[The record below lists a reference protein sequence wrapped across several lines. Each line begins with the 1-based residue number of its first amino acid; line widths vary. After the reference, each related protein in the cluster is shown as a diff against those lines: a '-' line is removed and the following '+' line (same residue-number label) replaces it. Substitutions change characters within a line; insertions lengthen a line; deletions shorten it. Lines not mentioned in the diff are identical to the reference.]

1 VKKSVNYSAK
11 VRLPISQ
18 DPHPLPKLTNLCHD
32 RFKEYLSNEPM
43 RILVVED
50 DPGIGFLLE
59 TILATHK
66 YAVDVATDGQA
77 GLDLSDAYEY
87 DAILLD
93 VSLPKKD
100 GISVC
105 REIRAQG
112 NTVPILLLTS
122 LDSPADRTK
131 GLDAGADDYLG
142 KPFDQDELLARLR
155 AILRRS
161 HAPTVP
167 ILNWGSLQLDPVS
180 TNVTFGDRL
189 VPVTPK
195 EYALLELFLRNSKRV
210 FSCNAILDHLWSFNT
225 PGEEVIR
232 THIKGL
238 RQKLKQVGATADFI
252 ETVYGI
258 GYRLNPLAKP
268 LDTRIEPPGTTL
280 LIDAWEKFKGQVH
293 EQVAV
298 LEQLAVRFFNQDLQ
312 SDWQAIGKN
321 IAHSLTGSL
330 GTFGFSLSS
339 ELARQ
344 IEKLLGSERDLTP
357 AQGQLLLSLVTALR
371 EELDRPIVTTDLHN
385 FTPDLATDILLIS
398 VDQDLNREIQSMA
411 IDRGWSVQIVPTIA
425 AARSQLHRDR
435 TRSIV
440 LTEDAILH
448 SRSVP
453 QERRGSANEQTEAVL
468 GLLVEVN
475 KQVPLVPVIALTN
488 PDQLDPVL
496 PPLGNWISICPTK
509 LADLM
514 ESIDRAIAEAESTQT
529 HVLVVDDDLK
539 ILAIL
544 RALLLPWGFKIT
556 TLDDSQKF
564 WEVLPVVKPDLLILD
579 VEMPIVSGLDLCQSI
594 RDQSEWSN
602 LPIIFLTA
610 HTEPTLIQQVFAIG
624 ADDFVTKPVVG
635 PEIIA
640 RITNLM
646 ERQQVQKLKSAQWQ
660 RIDAERAKLATK
672 AKIQTALIAIN
683 AAVSADNTLQAR
695 QSRPILEQVEI
706 LCQLL
711 LDTD

>member
-1 VKKSVNYSAK
+1 
-11 VRLPISQ
+11 
-18 DPHPLPKLTNLCHD
+18 
-32 RFKEYLSNEPM
+32 M

-87 DAILLD
+87 DALLLD

-105 REIRAQG
+105 REIRAKG

-122 LDSPADRTK
+122 LDSPADRTR

-142 KPFDQDELLARLR
+142 KPFDRDELLARLR

-167 ILNWGSLQLDPVS
+167 ILTWGSLQLDPVS
-180 TNVTFGDRL
+180 TDVTFGDRL

-210 FSCNAILDHLWSFNT
+210 FSCNAILDHLWSFDT

-238 RQKLKQVGATADFI
+238 RHKLKQVGAAADFI

-258 GYRLNPLAKP
+258 GYRLKP
-268 LDTRIEPPGTTL
+268 IESSGTTL
-280 LIDAWEKFKGQVH
+280 LNDTWEKFKGQVH
-293 EQVAV
+293 EQVTV

-312 SDWQAIGKN
+312 SDWQPIGKN

-344 IEKLLGSERDLTP
+344 IEKLLGSNRDLTT

-385 FTPDLATDILLIS
+385 FAPDLTIDILLVS
-398 VDQDLNREIQSMA
+398 ADRDLNHEIQSMA
-411 IDRGWSVQIVPTIA
+411 TGCGWNVQIVPTIA
-425 AARSQLHRDR
+425 AARSQLQRDR
-435 TRSIV
+435 TRSIL
-440 LTEDAILH
+440 LTETVIL
-448 SRSVP
+448 
-453 QERRGSANEQTEAVL
+453 QGRGSANEQTEAVL
-468 GLLVEVN
+468 GLLVDIN
-475 KQVPLVPVIALTN
+475 KQVPLVPVIALIN
-488 PDQLDPVL
+488 PDLLDPIVQH
-496 PPLGNWISICPTK
+496 LGNWTSVCPTK
-509 LADLM
+509 IANLM
-514 ESIDRAIAEAESTQT
+514 ESIDRAIADAESTQT

-539 ILAIL
+539 ILTIL

-556 TLDDSQKF
+556 TLSDSRKF
-564 WEVLPVVKPDLLILD
+564 WEVLPMCKPDLLILD
-579 VEMPIVSGLDLCQSI
+579 IEMPIVSGLDLCKSI
-594 RDQSEWSN
+594 RDRTEYAN

-610 HTEPTLIQQVFAIG
+610 HTEPELIQQVFAIG
-624 ADDFVTKPVVG
+624 ADDFVTKPVIG

-640 RITNLM
+640 RITNIM
-646 ERQQVQKLKSAQWQ
+646 ERQQVQRLKSAQWQ
-660 RIDAERAKLATK
+660 RIDAERVKLATK
-672 AKIQTALIAIN
+672 AKIQAALMAIN

-695 QSRPILEQVEI
+695 QSRPILEQVDI

-711 LDTD
+711 LDRD

>member
-1 VKKSVNYSAK
+1 
-11 VRLPISQ
+11 
-18 DPHPLPKLTNLCHD
+18 
-32 RFKEYLSNEPM
+32 M

-50 DPGIGFLLE
+50 DPGIAFLLE
-59 TILATHK
+59 TILETHK
-66 YAVDVATDGQA
+66 YAVDLATDGQA
-77 GLDLSDAYEY
+77 GLDLTDAYEY

-93 VSLPKKD
+93 VTLPKKD
-100 GISVC
+100 GIGVC
-105 REIRAQG
+105 LELRDRG

-122 LDSPADRTK
+122 LDSPADRTR

-142 KPFDQDELLARLR
+142 KPFDRDELLARLR

-161 HAPTVP
+161 HAPSAP
-167 ILNWGSLQLDPVS
+167 ILSWGNLHLDPVS
-180 TNVTFGDRL
+180 TTVTFGDRL

-210 FSCNAILDHLWSFNT
+210 FSCDAILDHLWSYDGT
-225 PGEEVIR
+225 PGEEAIR

-238 RQKLKQVGATADFI
+238 RQKLKQVGAAPNFI

-258 GYRLNPLAKP
+258 GYRLKP
-268 LDTRIEPPGTTL
+268 IDPPGAAL
-280 LIDAWEKFKGQVH
+280 LKETWEKFKGQVH

-298 LEQLAVRFFNQDLQ
+298 LEQLAVRFLHQDLQ
-312 SDWQAIGKN
+312 ADWQTIGKN

-344 IEKLLGSERDLTP
+344 IEKLLGGERDLTTE
-357 AQGQLLLSLVTALR
+357 QGQLLYSLVTAMR
-371 EELDRPIVTTDLHN
+371 EELDRPIVTTDLHS
-385 FTPDLATDILLIS
+385 FGSDLATDILLVS
-398 VDQDLNREIQSMA
+398 ADRELNCNIQSMA
-411 IDRGWSVQIVPTIA
+411 ADRGWIVQIVTTIT

-435 TRSIV
+435 PRSIL
-440 LTEDAILH
+440 LTETVI
-448 SRSVP
+448 
-453 QERRGSANEQTEAVL
+453 EQTEEVL
-468 GLLVEVN
+468 RLLVEVN
-475 KQVPLVPVIALTN
+475 KQVPLVPVIALTD
-488 PDQLDPVL
+488 PDRLDPAL
-496 PPLGNWISICPTK
+496 HQLGNWSSICPTK
-509 LADLM
+509 IADLM

-539 ILAIL
+539 ILTIL
-544 RALLLPWGFKIT
+544 RALLSPWGFRIS
-556 TLDDSQKF
+556 TLADSQKF

-594 RDQSEWSN
+594 RDRAEWSD

-610 HTEPTLIQQVFAIG
+610 HTEASLIQQVFAIG
-624 ADDFVTKPVVG
+624 ADDFVTKPVIG

-646 ERQQVQKLKSAQWQ
+646 ERQQVQRLKAEQWQ

-672 AKIQTALIAIN
+672 DKIQAALMAIN
-683 AAVSADNTLQAR
+683 AALPMDNPLQAR
-695 QSRPILEQVEI
+695 QSRQILDQVDI
-706 LCQLL
+706 LRQLL
-711 LDTD
+711 LDVS

>member
-1 VKKSVNYSAK
+1 
-11 VRLPISQ
+11 
-18 DPHPLPKLTNLCHD
+18 
-32 RFKEYLSNEPM
+32 M

-50 DPGIGFLLE
+50 DPGIAFLLE

-66 YAVDVATDGQA
+66 YAVDIATDGQA

-93 VSLPKKD
+93 VTLPKKD

-105 REIRAQG
+105 REIRSKG
-112 NTVPILLLTS
+112 YTVPILLLTS
-122 LDSPADRTK
+122 FDSPADRTK

-142 KPFDQDELLARLR
+142 KPFDADELLARLR

-167 ILNWGSLQLDPVS
+167 ILNWGSLHLDPVS
-180 TNVTFGDRL
+180 TNVTFADRL

-210 FSCNAILDHLWSFNT
+210 FSCNAILDHLWSFDT

-238 RQKLKQVGATADFI
+238 RQKLKQVGAAADFI

-258 GYRLNPLAKP
+258 GYRLKPLAKP
-268 LDTRIEPPGTTL
+268 LDPSIEPPGTTL
-280 LIDAWEKFKGQVH
+280 LNDAWEKFKGQVH

-344 IEKLLGSERDLTP
+344 IEKLLGSNRDLTIE
-357 AQGQLLLSLVTALR
+357 QGQLLLSLVTALR
-371 EELDRPIVTTDLHN
+371 EELNRPIVNTDLHN
-385 FTPDLATDILLIS
+385 FAPDLATDILLVS
-398 VDQDLNREIQSMA
+398 VEHDLNREIQSMA
-411 IDRGWSVQIVPTIA
+411 IDRGWSIQIVPTIA

-435 TRSIV
+435 TRSIL
-440 LTEDAILH
+440 LTEAVIE
-448 SRSVP
+448 
-453 QERRGSANEQTEAVL
+453 QNEEVL

-475 KQVPLVPVIALTN
+475 KQVPLVPVIALAD
-488 PDQLDPVL
+488 PDRLDPAVQN
-496 PPLGNWISICPTK
+496 LGNWITICPTQ
-509 LADLM
+509 LANLM
-514 ESIDRAIAEAESTQT
+514 KSIDRAIAEAESTQI

-544 RALLLPWGFKIT
+544 HALLMPWGFKIT
-556 TLDDSQKF
+556 TLADSQKF
-564 WEVLPVVKPDLLILD
+564 WEILPIVKPDLLILD

-594 RDQSEWSN
+594 RDRAEWSS

-624 ADDFVTKPVVG
+624 ADDFVTKPVIG

-646 ERQQVQKLKSAQWQ
+646 ERQQVQRLKSAQWQ
-660 RIDAERAKLATK
+660 RIDAERVKLATK
-672 AKIQTALIAIN
+672 TKIQAALMAIN
-683 AAVSADNTLQAR
+683 AAVSADNMLQAR

-711 LDTD
+711 LDPD

>member
-1 VKKSVNYSAK
+1 
-11 VRLPISQ
+11 
-18 DPHPLPKLTNLCHD
+18 
-32 RFKEYLSNEPM
+32 M

-50 DPGIGFLLE
+50 DPGIAFLLE
-59 TILATHK
+59 TLLATHE
-66 YAVDVATDGQA
+66 YAVDVATDGRA

-93 VSLPKKD
+93 VTLPKKD

-105 REIRAQG
+105 REIRAKG

-122 LDSPADRTK
+122 LDSAADRTR

-142 KPFDQDELLARLR
+142 KPFDRDELLARLR
-155 AILRRS
+155 SILRRS
-161 HAPTVP
+161 HAPTLP
-167 ILNWGSLQLDPVS
+167 ILTWGSLQLDPVS
-180 TNVTFGDRL
+180 TDVTFGDRS

-210 FSCNAILDHLWSFNT
+210 FSCNAILDHLWSFDT
-225 PGEEVIR
+225 PGEDVIR

-238 RQKLKQVGATADFI
+238 RHKLKAAGAAADFI

-258 GYRLNPLAKP
+258 GYRLKP
-268 LDTRIEPPGTTL
+268 IESSGATL
-280 LIDAWEKFKGQVH
+280 LTETWEKFKGQVH
-293 EQVAV
+293 EQVAI

-344 IEKLLGSERDLTP
+344 IEKLLDSIPRSEGLHQRDLTT

-371 EELDRPIVTTDLHN
+371 EELDRPIVTTDLYS
-385 FTPDLATDILLIS
+385 FIPDLTTDILLVS
-398 VDQDLNREIQSMA
+398 ADRDLNREIQSMA
-411 IDRGWSVQIVPTIA
+411 IERGWKIQIVPTIA

-435 TRSIV
+435 TRSIL
-440 LTEDAILH
+440 LTEAE
-448 SRSVP
+448 V
-453 QERRGSANEQTEAVL
+453 EQTAAVL
-468 GLLVEVN
+468 GLLVEIN
-475 KQVPLVPVIALTN
+475 RQVPLVPVIALTN
-488 PDQLDPVL
+488 PDRLDPIVQH
-496 PPLGNWISICPTK
+496 LGNWTSVCPTK
-509 LADLM
+509 ITDLM

-556 TLDDSQKF
+556 TLADSQKF
-564 WEVLPVVKPDLLILD
+564 WEILPMCKPDLLILD
-579 VEMPIVSGLDLCQSI
+579 VEMPIVSGLDLCKSI
-594 RDQSEWSN
+594 RDRAEYAN

-610 HTEPTLIQQVFAIG
+610 HTEPTLIHQVFAIG
-624 ADDFVTKPVVG
+624 ADDFVTKPVIG

-646 ERQQVQKLKSAQWQ
+646 ERQQVQRLKAAQWQ
-660 RIDAERAKLATK
+660 RIDAERGKLATK
-672 AKIQTALIAIN
+672 ARIQTALMAIN
-683 AAVSADNTLQAR
+683 AAVSADNTLHAR
-695 QSRPILEQVEI
+695 QSRPILEQVDI

-711 LDTD
+711 LDRD

>member
-1 VKKSVNYSAK
+1 
-11 VRLPISQ
+11 
-18 DPHPLPKLTNLCHD
+18 
-32 RFKEYLSNEPM
+32 M

-105 REIRAQG
+105 REIRAKG

-122 LDSPADRTK
+122 LDAAANRTK
-131 GLDAGADDYLG
+131 GLDAGADDYVG

-161 HAPTVP
+161 HAPTAP
-167 ILNWGSLQLDPVS
+167 ILSWGSLQLDPVS
-180 TNVTFGDRL
+180 TDVTFDDRL

-210 FSCNAILDHLWSFNT
+210 FSCNAILDHLWCSDA

-238 RQKLKQVGATADFI
+238 RHKLKQVGAAADLI

-258 GYRLNPLAKP
+258 GYRLKP
-268 LDTRIEPPGTTL
+268 IESSGTTL
-280 LIDAWEKFKGQVH
+280 LNDTWQKFKGQVH
-293 EQVAV
+293 EQVAI

-312 SDWQAIGKN
+312 SDWQMIGKN

-344 IEKLLGSERDLTP
+344 IEKLLSSNQNLTI

-371 EELDRPIVTTDLHN
+371 EELDRPIVTTDLHS
-385 FTPDLATDILLIS
+385 FAPDLTTDILVVS
-398 VDQDLNREIQSMA
+398 ADKALNHEIQSMA
-411 IDRGWSVQIVPTIA
+411 IERSWNIQIVPTIA
-425 AARSQLHRDR
+425 AARSQLQRDR
-435 TRSIV
+435 TRSIL
-440 LTEDAILH
+440 LTEAAI
-448 SRSVP
+448 
-453 QERRGSANEQTEAVL
+453 EQTEAVL
-468 GLLVEVN
+468 SLLVDIN

-488 PDQLDPVL
+488 PDRLDPVVEH
-496 PPLGNWISICPTK
+496 LGNWTSVCPTK
-509 LADLM
+509 IADLM
-514 ESIDRAIAEAESTQT
+514 PEIERVIAEAESTQT
-529 HVLVVDDDLK
+529 HVLVIDDDLK

-556 TLDDSQKF
+556 TLADSQKF
-564 WEVLPVVKPDLLILD
+564 WEILPLCKPDLLILD
-579 VEMPIVSGLDLCQSI
+579 VEMPIVSGLDLCKSI
-594 RDQSEWSN
+594 RDRAEYAN

-610 HTEPTLIQQVFAIG
+610 HSEPTLIQQVFAIG

-646 ERQQVQKLKSAQWQ
+646 ERQQLQRLKSAQWQ
-660 RIDAERAKLATK
+660 RIDAERLKLATT
-672 AKIQTALIAIN
+672 AKIQAALMAIN
-683 AAVSADNTLQAR
+683 AAVSADGMPQSR

-711 LDTD
+711 LDRD

>member
-1 VKKSVNYSAK
+1 
-11 VRLPISQ
+11 
-18 DPHPLPKLTNLCHD
+18 
-32 RFKEYLSNEPM
+32 M

-50 DPGIGFLLE
+50 DPGIAFLLE

-93 VSLPKKD
+93 VTLPKKD

-105 REIRAQG
+105 REIRAKG
-112 NTVPILLLTS
+112 NIVPILLLTS
-122 LDSPADRTK
+122 LDSAADRTR

-142 KPFDQDELLARLR
+142 KPFDRDELLARLR

-161 HAPTVP
+161 HAPTAP
-167 ILNWGSLQLDPVS
+167 ILSWGSLQLDPVS

-210 FSCNAILDHLWSFNT
+210 FSCNAILDHLWSFDT

-238 RQKLKQVGATADFI
+238 RHKLKQVGAAADFI

-258 GYRLNPLAKP
+258 GYRLKP
-268 LDTRIEPPGTTL
+268 IESSGAALLTDT
-280 LIDAWEKFKGQVH
+280 WEKFKGQVH
-293 EQVAV
+293 EQVAI
-298 LEQLAVRFFNQDLQ
+298 LEQLAVRFFNRDLQ
-312 SDWQAIGKN
+312 SDWQTIGKN

-344 IEKLLGSERDLTP
+344 IEKLLDSNRDLTP

-371 EELDRPIVTTDLHN
+371 EELDRPIVTTDLHS
-385 FTPDLATDILLIS
+385 FAPDLTTDILLVS
-398 VDQDLNREIQSMA
+398 ADKDLNHEIQSMA
-411 IDRGWSVQIVPTIA
+411 IDFRSERLRQHGWNVQIVPTIA
-425 AARSQLHRDR
+425 AARSQLQRER
-435 TRSIV
+435 TRSIL
-440 LTEDAILH
+440 LTEAAI
-448 SRSVP
+448 
-453 QERRGSANEQTEAVL
+453 EQTAAVL
-468 GLLVEVN
+468 GLLVDIN

-488 PDQLDPVL
+488 PDLLDPVVEH
-496 PPLGNWISICPTK
+496 LGNWTSVCPTK
-509 LADLM
+509 IADLM
-514 ESIDRAIAEAESTQT
+514 AEIERAIAEAESTQI

-556 TLDDSQKF
+556 TLADSQKF
-564 WEVLPVVKPDLLILD
+564 WKILPMCKPDLLILD
-579 VEMPIVSGLDLCQSI
+579 VEMPIVSGLDLCKSI
-594 RDQSEWSN
+594 RDRAEYAN

-624 ADDFVTKPVVG
+624 ADDFVTKPVIG

-646 ERQQVQKLKSAQWQ
+646 ERQQVQRLKAAQWQ
-660 RIDAERAKLATK
+660 RIDAERVKLATK
-672 AKIQTALIAIN
+672 AKIQAALMAIN
-683 AAVSADNTLQAR
+683 AAVSADNPLHSR
-695 QSRPILEQVEI
+695 QSRPILDQVDI

-711 LDTD
+711 LDSD

>member
-1 VKKSVNYSAK
+1 
-11 VRLPISQ
+11 
-18 DPHPLPKLTNLCHD
+18 
-32 RFKEYLSNEPM
+32 M

-59 TILATHK
+59 TMLATHK
-66 YAVDVATDGQA
+66 YVVDLATDGQA

-93 VSLPKKD
+93 VTLPKKD

-105 REIRAQG
+105 REIRAKG

-142 KPFDQDELLARLR
+142 KPFDRDELLARLR

-167 ILNWGSLQLDPVS
+167 ILTWGNLQLDPVS
-180 TNVTFGDRL
+180 TNVTFDDRL

-210 FSCNAILDHLWSFNT
+210 FSCNAILDHLWSFDT
-225 PGEEVIR
+225 PGEEAIR

-238 RQKLKQVGATADFI
+238 RQKLKHVGAAGDFI

-258 GYRLNPLAKP
+258 GYRLKP
-268 LDTRIEPPGTTL
+268 IDLSGATL
-280 LIDAWEKFKGQVH
+280 LTDTWEKFKGQVH

-344 IEKLLGSERDLTP
+344 IEKLLSGKSDLTTE
-357 AQGQLLLSLVTALR
+357 QGQLLLSLVTALR
-371 EELDRPIVTTDLHN
+371 EELDRPIVTTNLHS
-385 FTPDLATDILLIS
+385 FAPDLTTDILLVS
-398 VDQDLNREIQSMA
+398 AVTDLNHQIQAMA
-411 IDRGWSVQIVPTIA
+411 SGRGWSIQIVPTIA
-425 AARSQLHRDR
+425 AARSQLQRDR
-435 TRSIV
+435 TRSIL
-440 LTEDAILH
+440 LTEAAI
-448 SRSVP
+448 
-453 QERRGSANEQTEAVL
+453 EQTEAVL

-475 KQVPLVPVIALTN
+475 KQVPLVPVIALTD
-488 PDQLDPVL
+488 PDRLDPAVQH
-496 PPLGNWISICPTK
+496 LGNWTSVCPTK
-509 LADLM
+509 IGDLI
-514 ESIDRAIAEAESTQT
+514 ETIDRAIAEAESTQT

-544 RALLLPWGFKIT
+544 RALLLPWGFKVT
-556 TLDDSQKF
+556 TLADSQKF
-564 WEVLPVVKPDLLILD
+564 WEILPIVKPDLLILD

-594 RDQSEWSN
+594 RDRAEWSS

-646 ERQQVQKLKSAQWQ
+646 DRQQVQRLKSAQWQ
-660 RIDAERAKLATK
+660 RIDAERVKLATK
-672 AKIQTALIAIN
+672 AKIQAALMTIN
-683 AAVSADNTLQAR
+683 AAVSVDNTLQAR
-695 QSRPILEQVEI
+695 QSRPILDQVEI

-711 LDTD
+711 LDND